1 MNQTSNSALAD
12 RLRRDGE
19 IGVACGEAIAPYTS
33 YRIGGPA
40 ALRVVPRS
48 EAAVGRALQILHA
61 AGQRFFVLGGGTNLL
76 ISDLGWDGVVLHI
89 DRHLAGWRFQGRQAT
104 VLAGSRLLDFIRQAV
119 AAGQAGMESMAGIP
133 GNIGGALRMNA
144 GAFGQEIEAVTES
157 VHGFR
162 PDGTPFRA
170 QRGEIDF
177 GYRCAP
183 ALEDVVITSTVLRF
197 RPGDPAALQARL
209 EEILARRAARQPLE
223 YPSCGSVF
231 KRPPGHYAGAL
242 IEQAGLKG
250 ERIGG
255 AMVSSKHAG
264 FIINI
269 DNATAD
275 DVYRLIRKIQA
286 RVHET
291 FQVELEREVKLIGE
305 FRL

>member
-1 MNQTSNSALAD
+1 
-12 RLRRDGE
+12 
-19 IGVACGEAIAPYTS
+19 
-33 YRIGGPA
+33 
-40 ALRVVPRS
+40 
-48 EAAVGRALQILHA
+48 
-61 AGQRFFVLGGGTNLL
+61 
-76 ISDLGWDGVVLHI
+76 
-89 DRHLAGWRFQGRQAT
+89 
-104 VLAGSRLLDFIRQAV
+104 VLAGTRLLDFIRQAV
-119 AAGQAGMESMAGIP
+119 AAGLAGMESMAGIP
-133 GNIGGALRMNA
+133 GNVGGALRMNA

-162 PDGTPFRA
+162 PDGTPFSAR
-170 QRGEIDF
+170 RSEIDF

-197 RPGDPAALQARL
+197 EPGDPSALRARL
-209 EEILARRAARQPLE
+209 EEILARRAAKQPLE

-269 DNATAD
+269 DDATAD
-275 DVYRLIRKIQA
+275 DVFRLIRKVQA
-286 RVHET
+286 RVYET